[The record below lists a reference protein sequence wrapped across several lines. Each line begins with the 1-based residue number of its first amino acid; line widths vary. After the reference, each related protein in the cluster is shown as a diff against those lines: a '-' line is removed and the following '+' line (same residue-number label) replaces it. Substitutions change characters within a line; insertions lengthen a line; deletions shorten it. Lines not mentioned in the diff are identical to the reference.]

1 MAEKVING
9 FMKGMSKDLH
19 YSLLDNQKYVHSEN
33 FRPVSSGFSTTGA
46 IENIKGNKF
55 IGDSAFTNTTP
66 LIDGHIYLVV
76 ADTIIYNAVTY
87 LIYSTFT
94 CETAN
99 GLAFTGTGRVI
110 DITSYTIPEDM
121 YIVGGVEVRDEI
133 VLFTTNIMD
142 PGISSYG
149 LLYNKYAILDSRGL
163 APEGYHI
170 PSQSE
175 WEELSTYLGGAQAT
189 AEAIT
194 LPGNYS
200 YWELPYNTGAT
211 NSSEFSAIGTGYRT
225 QLGPFAQ
232 FNRLSVFASTD
243 STSAFLSYSFFDNNI
258 SLVTNATFNNTDG
271 ISVRCVRDSNIGW
284 TSGDTVSD
292 YDGNVYDTIQ
302 IGTQIWTKQNLAVT
316 HYKNGS
322 LIPEIIDDIDWASSI
337 EGSFAPYDNNWN
349 NVYSMM
355 PTIKNSK
362 IYKLKLS
369 GTSNSEINTLEL
381 LYDDSLNVDNS
392 TLDFDINNPI
402 KAVSRYE
409 SPSIQ
414 KVYWT
419 DGINPIRYINV
430 SEPSTITGEVYV
442 NDGDYWGVDK
452 FEFLPEV
459 KLNKPT
465 ITGITTGTIPT
476 GVVFYAYQLYI
487 ENGAESAISYISDP
501 AHVVADSDYYANDLY
516 YKGDGVDS
524 VKSKG
529 FIVNIDFSGN
539 NSYNRLKL
547 LRIHYG
553 SYNQVPAV
561 YIAADIPIDLI
572 NNTNITLTDVG
583 AIVGEMTVDEFNI
596 ASSEIFIC
604 QELATKANIL
614 FAGNIEKKTFEID
627 DFDARAVRFKNYTEE
642 LAGTDYITT
651 QVYDSSPEDSE
662 DYITT
667 IYWGPNSIYLSISN
681 FKEWA
686 AIPVDRTIS
695 TVTALANKLHFKYM
709 YGLNTYTITSANITF
724 INPVWNGTEFV
735 SEITSPDIIFIG
747 TPVVL
752 TECTISNTVV
762 GGTIFEYTYTS
773 TGATTILSK
782 VSDITHGYGDLT
794 ILVPSD
800 TSDPTSWDTAGWH
813 NYHEDH
819 DGINNYNNPDNDTD
833 SNETY
838 IYQSDSFTLGAEG
851 PNITIGF
858 DYDDFVI
865 DEVATTPQTYYVGTE
880 ADGSYKNYSSPL
892 NLGKLSW
899 QRDEVYRL
907 FIIFKNKRGQDT
919 DPKWIT
925 DLRFPALRESTY
937 GVLTDTSGTTTTAR
951 RIYPTIKIKD
961 NTWPTDAISAQVYRV
976 IRGKEDK
983 QIVTQCLAYPFEYVD
998 NGWYLATA
1006 TDNLDTYT
1014 SGNENLIKLVSPEIN
1029 ITKNV
1034 SQSGNDYLEYITKYS
1049 SIDVGALTNGY
1060 NRRIVKCTE
1069 NTPSSA
1075 ITANDRSDINDV
1087 ISIIAI
1093 DGDPVTFSVGGTSF
1107 YNYND
1112 SAYINAKGSTGL
1124 VIKYSNNSWSAE
1136 DKVLAVVN
1144 YKNNCWTS
1152 QYGGL
1157 TYENRQFNNMLPCS
1171 DIIYEEDTTYNCE
1184 YGDTFITYFDVAT
1197 LLYDPA
1203 IAEGE
1208 TSFYSKNESV
1218 YIPLES
1224 SINCN
1229 LRVGAY
1235 QMHKQYGAVN
1245 SYLMQEELGVHM
1257 YTNNVPTLVVYNQ
1270 TDDMYKY
1277 NTVYSQQPLI
1287 ASRISIDTTRSNE
1300 TVFDTQVRA
1309 SNVKINGEYI
1319 DSWTRFGVNETI
1331 DVDSRYGPL
1340 NAMLE
1345 YGQSLYFWQDEAF
1358 GVLAVNDRSLIQD
1371 NNSAKLSLGTGGV
1384 LDRFD
1389 YISTQKGCEDKFS
1402 VVAGV
1407 AGVYW
1412 VDRRS
1417 LSINRFAE
1425 SLADLALQKE
1435 VKSLFTIDADIAT
1448 WPKYMSVQD
1457 KTNNEVLFT
1466 LANYEDGVISNPGI
1480 TEVSLNRPF
1489 TLCFSETMDCF
1500 TSEYTFKPYIYIPYN
1515 NTFLSAT
1522 THNSLYI
1529 TSPYPSNLLFVHNV
1543 DDTIQ
1548 ARNNFY
1554 GLYYNDAL
1562 GRHRSKLR
1570 TVFNP
1575 YYLNTKVF
1583 DNMFYNGDIKLC
1595 TNASDTY
1602 KRDINETF
1610 DNELSP
1616 IHSVLF
1622 YNDYQTTGNHVL
1634 TYKTNLERRERT
1646 WQTIIPRN
1654 DVEAL
1659 YNAQYLHPSIEDLS
1673 GDGTS
1678 YPERM
1683 RDKYLIC
1690 EIDTKYSTNN
1700 TNSYRVIIE
1709 NLGVT
1714 YRNSYR

>member
-1 MAEKVING
+1 M
-9 FMKGMSKDLH
+9 
-19 YSLLDNQKYVHSEN
+19 
-33 FRPVSSGFSTTGA
+33 
-46 IENIKGNKF
+46 
-55 IGDSAFTNTTP
+55 
-66 LIDGHIYLVV
+66 
-76 ADTIIYNAVTY
+76 
-87 LIYSTFT
+87 
-94 CETAN
+94 
-99 GLAFTGTGRVI
+99 
-110 DITSYTIPEDM
+110 
-121 YIVGGVEVRDEI
+121 
-133 VLFTTNIMD
+133 
-142 PGISSYG
+142 
-149 LLYNKYAILDSRGL
+149 
-163 APEGYHI
+163 
-170 PSQSE
+170 
-175 WEELSTYLGGAQAT
+175 
-189 AEAIT
+189 
-194 LPGNYS
+194 
-200 YWELPYNTGAT
+200 
-211 NSSEFSAIGTGYRT
+211 
-225 QLGPFAQ
+225 
-232 FNRLSVFASTD
+232 
-243 STSAFLSYSFFDNNI
+243 
-258 SLVTNATFNNTDG
+258 
-271 ISVRCVRDSNIGW
+271 
-284 TSGDTVSD
+284 
-292 YDGNVYDTIQ
+292 
-302 IGTQIWTKQNLAVT
+302 
-316 HYKNGS
+316 
-322 LIPEIIDDIDWASSI
+322 
-337 EGSFAPYDNNWN
+337 
-349 NVYSMM
+349 
-355 PTIKNSK
+355 
-362 IYKLKLS
+362 
-369 GTSNSEINTLEL
+369 
-381 LYDDSLNVDNS
+381 
-392 TLDFDINNPI
+392 
-402 KAVSRYE
+402 
-409 SPSIQ
+409 
-414 KVYWT
+414 
-419 DGINPIRYINV
+419 
-430 SEPSTITGEVYV
+430 
-442 NDGDYWGVDK
+442 
-452 FEFLPEV
+452 
-459 KLNKPT
+459 
-465 ITGITTGTIPT
+465 
-476 GVVFYAYQLYI
+476 
-487 ENGAESAISYISDP
+487 
-501 AHVVADSDYYANDLY
+501 
-516 YKGDGVDS
+516 
-524 VKSKG
+524 
-529 FIVNIDFSGN
+529 
-539 NSYNRLKL
+539 
-547 LRIHYG
+547 
-553 SYNQVPAV
+553 
-561 YIAADIPIDLI
+561 
-572 NNTNITLTDVG
+572 
-583 AIVGEMTVDEFNI
+583 
-596 ASSEIFIC
+596 
-604 QELATKANIL
+604 
-614 FAGNIEKKTFEID
+614 
-627 DFDARAVRFKNYTEE
+627 
-642 LAGTDYITT
+642 
-651 QVYDSSPEDSE
+651 
-662 DYITT
+662 
-667 IYWGPNSIYLSISN
+667 
-681 FKEWA
+681 
-686 AIPVDRTIS
+686 
-695 TVTALANKLHFKYM
+695 
-709 YGLNTYTITSANITF
+709 
-724 INPVWNGTEFV
+724 
-735 SEITSPDIIFIG
+735 
-747 TPVVL
+747 
-752 TECTISNTVV
+752 
-762 GGTIFEYTYTS
+762 
-773 TGATTILSK
+773 
-782 VSDITHGYGDLT
+782 
-794 ILVPSD
+794 
-800 TSDPTSWDTAGWH
+800 
-813 NYHEDH
+813 
-819 DGINNYNNPDNDTD
+819 
-833 SNETY
+833 
-838 IYQSDSFTLGAEG
+838 
-851 PNITIGF
+851 
-858 DYDDFVI
+858 
-865 DEVATTPQTYYVGTE
+865 
-880 ADGSYKNYSSPL
+880 
-892 NLGKLSW
+892 
-899 QRDEVYRL
+899 

-925 DLRFPALRESTY
+925 DLRFPALRETPY
-937 GVLTDTSGTTTTAR
+937 GVLTEELDATTTTAR
-951 RIYPTIKIKD
+951 RIYPIISIRAGS
-961 NTWPTDAISAQVYRV
+961 WPTDAVSAQVYRV
-976 IRGKEDK
+976 VRGKDDK
-983 QIVTQCLAYPFEYVD
+983 QVVTQCLAYPFEYVD
-998 NGWYLATA
+998 EGWYLSTA
-1006 TDNLDTYT
+1006 TSNLVVY
-1014 SGNENLIKLVSPEIN
+1014 SSNNENIVKLVSPEIN

-1034 SQSGNDYLEYITKYS
+1034 GHSGNDYLEYITTFNG
-1049 SIDVGALTNGY
+1049 ITVGAMTNGY

-1069 NTPSSA
+1069 NDVA
-1075 ITANDRSDINDV
+1075 DAVVANDRSDINDI
-1087 ISIIAI
+1087 ISVVPI
-1093 DGDPVTFSVGGTSF
+1093 DGDPATFSVGGTSF

-1124 VIKYSNNSWSAE
+1124 VVKYSNNSWEAE
-1136 DKVLAVVN
+1136 GKILTVIN

-1157 TYENRQFNNMLPCS
+1157 TYENRQFNSMVPCS
-1171 DIIYEEDTTYNCE
+1171 DVIYAENTTYNCE

-1197 LLYDPA
+1197 LLYDVT
-1203 IAEGE
+1203 IAEGN
-1208 TSFYSKNESV
+1208 TSFLSKNESV

-1235 QMHKQYGAVN
+1235 QMHKQYGVVN

-1257 YTNNVPTLVVYNQ
+1257 YTNNVPDLVVYNQ

-1309 SNVKINGEYI
+1309 SNVKINGEYV

-1402 VVAGV
+1402 VVGGV

-1457 KTNNEVLFT
+1457 KSNNELLFT
-1466 LANYEDGVISNPGI
+1466 LANYVDGVISNPGI

-1522 THNSLYI
+1522 AHNPLYI

-1595 TNASDTY
+1595 TNVLDTY

-1622 YNDYQTTGNHVL
+1622 YNDYQTTGNHIL

-1646 WQTIIPRN
+1646 WQTIVPRN